1 MKTWTAIALCVALAP
16 GAPAMAQDDAGE
28 PAATL
33 IPEDAAAAPLGFIY
47 AGTNLVERDP
57 FWPVGYVPPSLLA
70 SGTPSAGVA
79 EDDHTPPSE
88 PKLAIDWPRLRLS
101 GMTRKKDGGYVGLI
115 EGVGLVEKGDVVRM
129 RRGDVVYRWRVDS
142 IGTDGV
148 EAQRIEARAVTEKP

>member
-1 MKTWTAIALCVALAP
+1 MKTWTTIALCAALALA
-16 GAPAMAQDDAGE
+16 APAMAQDDAGE
-28 PAATL
+28 PAATP

-70 SGTPSAGVA
+70 SETTIARGEYEAAP
-79 EDDHTPPSE
+79 EE

-129 RRGDVVYRWRVDS
+129 RRGDVVYQWRVDS
-142 IGTDGV
+142 IGENGV
-148 EAQRIEARAVTEKP
+148 EALRLEARAAADKP